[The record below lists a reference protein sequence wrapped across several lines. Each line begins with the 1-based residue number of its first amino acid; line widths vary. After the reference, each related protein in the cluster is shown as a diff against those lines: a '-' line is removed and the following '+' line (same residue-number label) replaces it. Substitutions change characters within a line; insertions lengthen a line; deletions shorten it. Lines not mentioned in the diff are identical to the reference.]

1 MSSILKRCIFITG
14 FMASGKSTIGKLLAS
29 RLGIPFIDTD
39 EIIEK
44 NAGMTIREIFAN
56 MGESYFR
63 KLESD
68 LLRELARTCSRCA
81 RVIAA
86 GGGMPC
92 NGENLRLM
100 RECGTIVYLETS
112 IDDIISRIKNSSE
125 RPVYRRIEEYGNLR
139 DGIEELLR
147 KREQFYRQAHIIVE
161 NPNGQAP
168 ENTVSNI
175 IQALPSKK
183 SSIKGA

>member
-1 MSSILKRCIFITG
+1 MSPTLNRSIFIIG

-39 EIIEK
+39 EVIERK
-44 NAGMTIREIFAN
+44 TGMPIREIFSTR
-56 MGESYFR
+56 GEIYFR
-63 KLESD
+63 RIESG
-68 LLRELARTCSRCA
+68 LLREIAQNCSRCA

-92 NGENLRLM
+92 SKENLGVM

-125 RPVYRRIEEYGNLR
+125 RPVFRRVEESGKLK

-147 KREQFYRQAHIIVE
+147 KREQFYRQAHIIVT

-168 ENTVSNI
+168 EETVTKI
-175 IQALPSKK
+175 IQALSENR
-183 SSIKGA
+183 SSLKGT